1 MDPAWAARRS
11 FFSAVHTS
19 LSPSYTT
26 SSRSLRRAVPM
37 EKLPPPSAYAAQLR
51 RTTYPRRQ
59 AILPALAALAC
70 FLVIVYGFAFGQG
83 IDFWR
88 AYTRDNLSAEAATA
102 VARCRSLRAGPGPPS
117 DFAKRTRSDR
127 YVPGTKPVLIKNA
140 KIWTGER
147 NGTEVVHADILIAK
161 GIIKGIGQTA
171 RKALNAYKD
180 DIEVVDA
187 KNAWVTPGI
196 VDLHSHLGDASSPE
210 LDGASGDDNSL
221 NGPIVP
227 WLRALDGLNTHDD
240 SYTLSIAGGVTTALV
255 LPGSANAIGGQ
266 GFTIKLRKT
275 AERSPSSMLLEPPY
289 QINNS
294 FPDVDGPLRWRQMK
308 HACGENP
315 SRVYGNTRM
324 DNIWAFREAY
334 NKAREIKVAQDS
346 YCAKVEEGRF
356 DEIAQSLFPQD
367 LQWEALVDVLR
378 GHVKIQIHCYESVDL
393 DDIVRL
399 SNEFQFSIAAL
410 HHAHEAYLVP
420 DLLKQAYGGPPAVA
434 MFATNARYKREA
446 YRGSEFAP
454 SILAQHGLK
463 VVMKARSDHP
473 VLDSRYLLYE
483 AQQAYLYG
491 LPENLA
497 IAAVTSTPAE
507 IMGMGHRIGL
517 VKEGYD
523 ADLVIWDSH
532 PLALGATPV
541 QVFIDGIPQI
551 IKPYVTRKPEL
562 FQRTPEV
569 PNFEE
574 EAKAAIEHDGLPPLE
589 PKRSE
594 AKTIVFTN
602 VKSVFTLLGSE
613 VDEHFAADSTED
625 FRSVVVT
632 NGTIT
637 AIGGGGFLPQFTTT
651 PLFIDLRGGSISPG
665 LTTFGSPLGL
675 VEIDAEA
682 STADGLVFDPLIQ
695 RVPSIMGGDA
705 ALVRAVD
712 GLQFGG
718 RNALLAYRS
727 GVLKA
732 VTAPVGRRFYTGLS
746 TTFSTGALNKLEE
759 GAVLQDVNAVHVT
772 VRHFGTAPSVSTQIG
787 TLRRLLLRPPNG
799 DADQRFKDISEGKS
813 TLVVETDSADIIAT
827 IILLKREVE
836 QKVGNAIQLTIVGG
850 LEAHLLAKEL
860 AEAHIGVIQIQARPF
875 PATWECR
882 RILAGRPL
890 SEESSI
896 QVLLKHNVTVGIGIK
911 EAWDARNTRLDIGWL
926 AIDAGGEISRAQAMA
941 IASTNVEKLL
951 GGKVEAAWAGDLVA
965 TEGGDLLDFNS
976 KVVAVLS
983 PKRGAVN
990 LL

>member
-1 MDPAWAARRS
+1 MEK
-11 FFSAVHTS
+11 S
-19 LSPSYTT
+19 LPSPSHAAYQ
-26 SSRSLRRAVPM
+26 RRAIPLRR
-37 EKLPPPSAYAAQLR
+37 R
-51 RTTYPRRQ
+51 

-88 AYTRDNLSAEAATA
+88 AYTRDNLSVEAAAA
-102 VARCRSLRAGPGPPS
+102 VARCRSLRAKPGPPS
-117 DFAKRTRSDR
+117 DFAKRTQSDR
-127 YVPGTKPVLIKNA
+127 YVPGTKPILIKNA
-140 KIWTGER
+140 KIWTGEK
-147 NGTEVVHADILIAK
+147 NGTEVITADILLDK
-161 GIIKGIGQTA
+161 GVIKGIGQTT
-171 RKALNAYKD
+171 RKVLSAFKD
-180 DIEVVDA
+180 DIEVIDA

-221 NGPIVP
+221 KGPILP

-240 SYTLSIAGGVTTALV
+240 AYALSISGGVTTALV

-289 QINNS
+289 QINSS
-294 FPDVDGPLRWRQMK
+294 FPDIDGPMRWRQMK

-324 DNIWAFREAY
+324 DNVWAFREAY
-334 NKAREIKVAQDS
+334 NKAREIKTAQDA
-346 YCAKVEEGRF
+346 YCTKVEEGRF
-356 DEIAQSLFPQD
+356 EDIVQTPFPQD
-367 LQWEALVDVLR
+367 LQWEALVDILR
-378 GHVKIQIHCYESVDL
+378 GRVKVQIHCYETVDL

-399 SNEFQFSIAAL
+399 SNEFQFPIAAF

-420 DLLKQAYGGPPAVA
+420 GLLKQAYGHPPAVA

-454 SILAQHGLK
+454 RVLAQHGLK
-463 VVMKARSDHP
+463 VVMKSDHP

-507 IMGMGHRIGL
+507 IMGMSHRIGF

-532 PLALGATPV
+532 PLALGATPI

-551 IKPYVTRKPEL
+551 AEAYVTRKPEA

-569 PNFEE
+569 PNFDD
-574 EAKAAIEHDGLPPLE
+574 EAKAAVEYEGLPPLE
-589 PKRSE
+589 PKKSDAE
-594 AKTIVFTN
+594 TVVFTN
-602 VKSVFTLLGSE
+602 VKSVFTRSGSDVNE
-613 VDEHFAADSTED
+613 VYMAATTED
-625 FRSVVVT
+625 LRTVVVT
-632 NGTIT
+632 NGKIT
-637 AIGGGGFLPQFTTT
+637 AINEDALHFPANAHVVN
-651 PLFIDLRGGSISPG
+651 LRGGSISPG

-675 VEIDAEA
+675 VEIDAED
-682 STADGLVFDPLIQ
+682 STNDGLVFDPLVQ

-732 VTAPVGRRFYTGLS
+732 ITAPVGARFYAGLS
-746 TTFSTGALNKLEE
+746 TTFATGALNKLDED
-759 GAVLQDVNAVHVT
+759 AVIQDVNAVHVT
-772 VRHFGTAPSVSTQIG
+772 VRHFGSTPSVSTQIG
-787 TLRRLLLRPPNG
+787 TLRRLLLHPPNG
-799 DADQRFKDISEGKS
+799 DAGQWFKDVSEGKT
-813 TLVVETDSADIIAT
+813 TLVVDTDSADIIAT
-827 IILLKREVE
+827 LILLKREVE
-836 QKVGNAIQLTIVGG
+836 EKSGKKIQLTITGG

-860 AEAHIGVIQIQARPF
+860 GEAQIGVIQIQARPF
-875 PATWECR
+875 PATWERR
-882 RILAGRPL
+882 RILPGHPL

-896 QVLLKHNVTVGIGIK
+896 QVLLKHNVTVGVGIL
-911 EAWDARNTRLDIGWL
+911 EAWNARNARFDIGWL
-926 AIDAGGEISRAQAMA
+926 AIDAGGDISRAKAMA
-941 IASTNVEKLL
+941 IGSTNIETLL
-951 GGKVEAAWAGDLVA
+951 GGKVGAAVAEDLVA
-965 TEGGDLLDFNS
+965 TEGGDLLDFGS
-976 KVVAVLS
+976 KVIAVLS
-983 PKRGAVN
+983 PRRESVN